1 MRLPVKKLKLLS
13 TLCLLGCT
21 AMTYATD
28 IGVVGLFPG
37 KAILVVDGAPPKT
50 YTVGSN
56 ISSDAKLVDADRES
70 ATVVIN
76 GKRKVLTMGQTVHR
90 SAPSS
95 GSSVVLKV
103 GDRGHFT
110 APAMINGI
118 SINMLVDTGASLIAL
133 PAADAIRLG
142 INYRQGTPGSANTA
156 GGVVQTYH
164 VKLDTVKIGDVELH
178 QVEAS
183 IIEQGLAVP
192 LLGMSF
198 LNRME
203 MRREGDQMT
212 LTKRY

>member
-13 TLCLLGCT
+13 AACLLAGT
-21 AMTYATD
+21 AQTHATD

-37 KAILVVDGAPPKT
+37 KAILVVDGASPKT

-56 ISSDAKLVDADRES
+56 IGSDAKLVDADRES
-70 ATVVIN
+70 ATVTIN

-90 SAPSS
+90 SAPSA
-95 GSSVVLKV
+95 GSSVVLRAD
-103 GDRGHFT
+103 DRGHFT

-133 PAADAIRLG
+133 PATEATRLG
-142 INYRQGTPGSANTA
+142 INYRQGAPNSADTA
-156 GGVVQTYH
+156 GGVVKTYH
-164 VKLDTVKIGDVELH
+164 VKLDKIKIGDVELY
-178 QVEAS
+178 QVDAS
-183 IIEQGLAVP
+183 IIEQGLTTP

-198 LNRME
+198 LNRMD